1 MQQFEQMKS
10 ALMNVSLLVVTK
22 AVKLDFFTGLS
33 TDNRRKE
40 RRKVVQRC
48 HSLSSPQVKLLNFP
62 GGDNF

>member
-10 ALMNVSLLVVTK
+10 ALMNVSLLAVTK

-40 RRKVVQRC
+40 RRKLVQC
-48 HSLSSPQVKLLNFP
+48 CYSLSSP
-62 GGDNF
+62 